1 MNALAFTLFL
11 PSLFPYPHT
20 LSQPHS
26 IKPWIYTMVKIASVA
41 LAALLVIIHKVKAD
55 VYSDAALA
63 SHNDVRQ
70 SYSAPGLTWNV
81 ALAADAKKHAELCR
95 DTPSEGATKGQVDKM
110 IPSRTCAIQLFM
122 LHVHWPFFILALKKS
137 SEKTDFG
144 HQILHQTPS
153 QPLKAGWKWAI
164 NSTMTS
170 LNLLPKALV
179 SLEAVFLPICRLN
192 RVSLPFSPKTANR
205 LLTFN
210 FSLFL
215 SLSLCFVS
223 GKYSQIVWLSTTQVG
238 CAQFECPK
246 GTMTTS
252 TGYKAE
258 TAAAFTVCRYSP
270 PGNIAGQFAKNV
282 NKPKTKWS
290 LLQKPTFR
298 QRGPTSFCPKLVF
311 IIQRI

>member
-1 MNALAFTLFL
+1 
-11 PSLFPYPHT
+11 
-20 LSQPHS
+20 
-26 IKPWIYTMVKIASVA
+26 MVKIASVA

-95 DTPSEGATKGQVDKM
+95 DTPSEGATKGQV
-110 IPSRTCAIQLFM
+110 
-122 LHVHWPFFILALKKS
+122 
-137 SEKTDFG
+137 
-144 HQILHQTPS
+144 
-153 QPLKAGWKWAI
+153 
-164 NSTMTS
+164 
-170 LNLLPKALV
+170 
-179 SLEAVFLPICRLN
+179 
-192 RVSLPFSPKTANR
+192 
-205 LLTFN
+205 
-210 FSLFL
+210 
-215 SLSLCFVS
+215 
-223 GKYSQIVWLSTTQVG
+223 G

-282 NKPKTKWS
+282 NKPKTK
-290 LLQKPTFR
+290 
-298 QRGPTSFCPKLVF
+298 
-311 IIQRI
+311 